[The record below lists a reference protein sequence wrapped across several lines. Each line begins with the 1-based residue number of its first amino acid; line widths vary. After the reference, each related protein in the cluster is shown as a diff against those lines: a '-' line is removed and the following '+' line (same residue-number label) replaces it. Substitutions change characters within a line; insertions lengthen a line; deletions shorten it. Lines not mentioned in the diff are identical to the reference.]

1 MNFHQ
6 IKKKLIENS
15 EYYNNIMKHPWFNN
29 YTIND
34 IIGNNNHCYIDKE
47 AFFDE
52 ASQTLNIIMEYG

>member
-1 MNFHQ
+1 M
-6 IKKKLIENS
+6 IENS

-52 ASQTLNIIMEYG
+52 AS